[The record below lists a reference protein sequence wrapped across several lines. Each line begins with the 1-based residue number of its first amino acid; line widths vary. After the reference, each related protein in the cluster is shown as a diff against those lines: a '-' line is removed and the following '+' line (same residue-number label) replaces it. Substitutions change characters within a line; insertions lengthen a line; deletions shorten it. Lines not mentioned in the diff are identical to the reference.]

1 MEIKMTTN
9 TDKIKYEAL
18 GRLFELMIIKNPI
31 KPLIEVNNA
40 LNELDKIYSNLAYEK
55 LEELWK
61 ITNAEKFLSS
71 KK

>member
-1 MEIKMTTN
+1 MKN
-9 TDKIKYEAL
+9 NIKYEAL
-18 GRLFELMIIKNPI
+18 GRLFELMIIKNPK
-31 KPLIEVNNA
+31 KPLAEINNA
-40 LNELDKIYSNLAYEK
+40 LDDLEEKYKYLAHEK